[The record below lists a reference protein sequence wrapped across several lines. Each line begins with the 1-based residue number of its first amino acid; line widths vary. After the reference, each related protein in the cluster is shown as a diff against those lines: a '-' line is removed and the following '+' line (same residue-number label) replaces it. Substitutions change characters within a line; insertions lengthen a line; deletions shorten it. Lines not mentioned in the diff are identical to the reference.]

1 MMKLKRTKYFSPPA
15 RHRHG
20 FMMVDLFVGMAIL
33 AVAILPLAFSY
44 VRETRL
50 LRAEYFRSAAME
62 IVDGEMEVLAAGEWR
77 NSPEGAQPYVVH
89 ARAAANLPP
98 GHFQLTK
105 TSRHLRLE
113 WTSDQRQGIGTV
125 IREITI
131 K

>member
-1 MMKLKRTKYFSPPA
+1 MKLKTTKRFSRTIG
-15 RHRHG
+15 RNRG

-50 LRAEYFRSAAME
+50 LRAECFRGTAME

-77 NSPEGAQPYVVH
+77 DFPEGAQPYTVH

-105 TSRHLRLE
+105 TGQHLRLE

-125 IREITI
+125 IREVTI

>member
-1 MMKLKRTKYFSPPA
+1 
-15 RHRHG
+15 
-20 FMMVDLFVGMAIL
+20 MMVDLFVGMAIL

-44 VRETRL
+44 VRESRL
-50 LRAEYFRSAAME
+50 LRAEYFRGTVME
-62 IVDGEMEVLAAGEWR
+62 IVDGEMEVLATGEWR
-77 NSPEGAQPYVVH
+77 EFPEGSHPYAVH

-105 TSRHLRLE
+105 TGRHLRLE

-125 IREITI
+125 VREVTI

>member
-1 MMKLKRTKYFSPPA
+1 MKLKTTKFLLRPPGRT
-15 RHRHG
+15 RG
-20 FMMVDLFVGMAIL
+20 FMMVDLIVGMVIL

-50 LRAEYFRSAAME
+50 LRAEYFRGTVME

-105 TSRHLRLE
+105 TGRHLRLE
-113 WTSDQRQGIGTV
+113 WSSDQRQGIGPV
-125 IREITI
+125 IREVTI

>member
-1 MMKLKRTKYFSPPA
+1 MKLTPTKHFSRLPG
-15 RHRHG
+15 RNRG

-33 AVAILPLAFSY
+33 AAVILPLAYSY

-50 LRAEYFRSAAME
+50 LRAEYFRATAME
-62 IVDGEMEVLAAGEWR
+62 IVDGEMEVLVAGEWQ
-77 NSPEGAQPYVVH
+77 NFPEGAQPYTVH

>member
-1 MMKLKRTKYFSPPA
+1 
-15 RHRHG
+15 
-20 FMMVDLFVGMAIL
+20 
-33 AVAILPLAFSY
+33 VAIMPLAFSY

-50 LRAEYFRSAAME
+50 LRAEYFRGTVME

-77 NSPEGAQPYVVH
+77 NFPEGAQPYTVH
-89 ARAAANLPP
+89 ACAAANLPP

-105 TSRHLRLE
+105 TGRHLRLE

-125 IREITI
+125 IREVTI